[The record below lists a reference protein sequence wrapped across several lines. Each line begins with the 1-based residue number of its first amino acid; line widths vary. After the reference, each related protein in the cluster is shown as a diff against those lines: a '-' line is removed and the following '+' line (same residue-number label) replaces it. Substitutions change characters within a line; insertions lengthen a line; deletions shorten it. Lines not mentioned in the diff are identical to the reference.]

1 MSEEN
6 KLQEE
11 KDMEGRGL
19 NEDEEDPKETLWY
32 GLQKEMKEIFE
43 QFFREQRP
51 ATTIYEYANRLLA
64 IEKSYEKEGLS
75 LEEIQE
81 IRRKIVNGRN

>member
-19 NEDEEDPKETLWY
+19 NEDEEDHKATLWY